1 MSNPHDY
8 VAAMELD
15 RRRRMEVSSERLLDA
30 LRAEHPRIIA
40 HLTRR
45 VR

>member
-1 MSNPHDY
+1 MNILRDY
-8 VAAMELD
+8 IPELELNH
-15 RRRRMEVSSERLLDA
+15 RRQMEVSSERLLNA
-30 LRAEHPRIIA
+30 LRAEHPHIIA